1 MTITDTVEN
10 FTAKHGEKIALWAII
25 AIVMYLVIAQ

>member
-1 MTITDTVEN
+1 MIVTETIEN
-10 FTAKHGEKIALWAII
+10 FTEKYGEKIALWAII